1 MSAELTC
8 RVESDG
14 GIVAIRPEGL
24 FDLAGA
30 TYVRAALL
38 KALAEA
44 PVGIVVDLAA
54 VAVPD
59 DILLMLFST
68 MASKAIVAEP
78 STALVLHSPTPSVA
92 ASLAALGI
100 DRRVSGICVSHDDAV
115 RRARQR
121 TPGDYIVWH
130 LPGLGESVVRA
141 RTLTAATCEQWQ
153 VPDAVSDRLQL
164 IVTELVTNVVRH
176 ARTPMDLVLR
186 RSERY
191 VHVNVL
197 DGDDEHLAR
206 LRGPETPVSPGGR
219 GLMLVEAFAT
229 AWGSHVTGRGKS
241 TWATVRYRSL
251 SG

>member
-1 MSAELTC
+1 MSAQLTC
-8 RVESDG
+8 RVESEG

-30 TYVRAALL
+30 TSVRAVLL

-44 PVGIVVDLAA
+44 PVGIIVDLAA
-54 VAVPD
+54 MAVVD
-59 DILLMLFST
+59 DILLTLFST
-68 MASKAIVAEP
+68 MAGKAVIAEP
-78 STALVLHSPTPSVA
+78 STALVLHSPTPAVA
-92 ASLAALGI
+92 ASLTALGI

-115 RRARQR
+115 RRARLR
-121 TPGDYIVWH
+121 TPGDFMVWH
-130 LPGLGESVVRA
+130 LPALPDSVVRA
-141 RTLTAATCEQWQ
+141 RALTAATCEQWE
-153 VPDAVSDRLQL
+153 VPDAASDRLQV
-164 IVTELVTNVVRH
+164 IVTELVTNVIRH

-197 DGDDEHLAR
+197 DGDESNLAR
-206 LRGPETPVSPGGR
+206 LLGPETPVSPGGR

-251 SG
+251 PG